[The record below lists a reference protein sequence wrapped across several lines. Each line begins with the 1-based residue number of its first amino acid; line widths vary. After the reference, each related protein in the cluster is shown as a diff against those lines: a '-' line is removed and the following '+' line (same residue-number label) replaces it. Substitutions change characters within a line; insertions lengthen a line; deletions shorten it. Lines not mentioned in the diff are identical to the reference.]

1 MTTMNLHMREEN
13 GSTIIT
19 CNSYTDKNVLRNFL
33 ISKIRN
39 IGDFF
44 DNIFKFPFK
53 EDFEVVIND
62 YEGIILMILHS
73 SSNKYKYYLF
83 DDNIRYLSVTDGEK
97 ILFRTNDITITN
109 DSLEDE
115 NNTRLLVD
123 FINYLVKLK
132 EVIPFNFEPNLLCT
146 SLRIFN
152 DNYSK
157 IIIED
162 DDIILALPNFYRET
176 LHKLS
181 LNIVSKKGLRVIGS
195 IDCLFNDIGLDNFK
209 YRGNVT
215 INIYSEDK
223 INEYGIKALRL
234 FKSYVDR
241 SEEEVNKDIFIACKQ
256 DDEDTLRIAESGG
269 GTLYYDGEVPKS
281 DPLNFIGKVKSVKV
295 YRIGVNN
302 E

>member
-1 MTTMNLHMREEN
+1 MTTMNLRTREEN
-13 GSTIIT
+13 GSLIIT
-19 CNSYTDKNVLRNFL
+19 CNSYTDRNALRRFL
-33 ISKIRN
+33 TSKIEN
-39 IGDFF
+39 IDEIF
-44 DNIFKFPFK
+44 DDVFVFSFKR
-53 EDFEVVIND
+53 EFEIIVND
-62 YEGIILMILHS
+62 YEGIKLMVLQNES
-73 SSNKYKYYLF
+73 SEYEYYLF
-83 DDNIRYLSVTDGEK
+83 DDQVRCLKVYGTSIIFKSS
-97 ILFRTNDITITN
+97 DIIITN
-109 DSLEDE
+109 DSLDNES
-115 NNTRLLVD
+115 NTRLLIN
-123 FINYLVKLK
+123 FINYLGELK

-152 DNYSK
+152 DKYSK

-162 DDIILALPNFYRET
+162 DDIILTLPNFYRET

-181 LNIVSKKGLRVIGS
+181 LNIVSKKDLKVIGS
-195 IDCLFNDIGLDNFK
+195 IDCLFNDIGLDNFN

-215 INIYSEDK
+215 INMYSEDN
-223 INEYGIKALRL
+223 NEYGIKALRL
-234 FKSYVDR
+234 FKTYVGL

-256 DDEDTLRIAESGG
+256 EDKDTLEIVVSGG